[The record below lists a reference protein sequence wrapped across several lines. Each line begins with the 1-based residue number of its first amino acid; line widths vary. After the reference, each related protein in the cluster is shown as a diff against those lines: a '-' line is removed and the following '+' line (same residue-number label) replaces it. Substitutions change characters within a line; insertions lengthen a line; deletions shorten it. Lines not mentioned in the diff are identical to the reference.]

1 MVISTSVWLQVH
13 ASILYV
19 VSNEM
24 AGIFVLI
31 QYWIVILY
39 VLIFLLVFQTVAC
52 LSSIHFFRSID
63 NQFQKP

>member
-13 ASILYV
+13 ASIMYV

-31 QYWIVILY
+31 QFWIVILY
-39 VLIFLLVFQTVAC
+39 VLLFLIF
-52 LSSIHFFRSID
+52 SSCFPNSGLCFVDSFFSF
-63 NQFQKP
+63 N